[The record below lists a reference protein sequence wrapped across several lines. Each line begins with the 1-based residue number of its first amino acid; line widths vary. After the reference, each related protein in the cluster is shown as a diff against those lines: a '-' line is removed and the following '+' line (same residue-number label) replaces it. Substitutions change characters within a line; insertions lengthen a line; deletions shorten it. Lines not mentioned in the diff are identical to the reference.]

1 MTKPEEER
9 RSSTPEDGG
18 IGLTPSQREA
28 VEYGDGPLLIVA
40 GAGTGKTLV
49 LTRRIAH
56 LIQSKRFR
64 PEEILAL
71 TFTEKAAAE
80 MSERVDVLLPYG
92 FAAVNVSTFHA
103 FGDRILRESAIEIGL
118 NPDFQVLSEAEQVI
132 LFREHLFDF
141 PLKHYR
147 PLSDPTKF
155 IQAMLKVISR
165 AKDEDVSPEDYA
177 AYAAALRKDAKGDP
191 EEIERQAEIA
201 GTYAAYQRLLAEKSK
216 ADFGDQVTLA
226 LRLFRTRPHVLSEV
240 RKRYRAVLVDEFQD
254 TNYAQFQMVRML
266 GGPEANVTVV
276 GDDDQSIYKF
286 RGAAISN
293 ILGFRKTY
301 PAARLV
307 VLTDNF
313 RSSQEILDT
322 AYRLIQHNNP
332 DRLEVQE
339 RIDKRLVSNRPG
351 EIPVEH
357 IHADSLTSESDR
369 VAALIQEM
377 LESGKA
383 VPNDI
388 AILVRSNAD
397 ADPFLRAMNL
407 KAIPWRFSGNRGLY
421 GRSEVRLLISFLR
434 AISDLEDSLNLFAYA
449 SSPVYQMPMEDLLLC
464 ANAARRSNHSLIDV
478 FRAVAS
484 GEALQGGPA
493 ESKPKGASG
502 RDLGP
507 PVPGLTDEGRVTVRK
522 LTADIRSYA
531 DLSRDHATGVVLY
544 QFLMQSGFLKRLSQS
559 TDPED
564 GIRIQNIARF
574 FDVVGSF
581 GRMAEEDRVFHFV
594 RHLDLLMEA
603 GDDPGTAEAD
613 PDLEAVSV
621 LTVHRAKGLEWPV
634 VFMVSLIH
642 QKFPHTRRSD
652 AIELPEALVREA
664 LPKGDF
670 HMQEERRL
678 FYVAMTRAR
687 DKLFFT
693 GGADYGG
700 ARIRKV
706 SPFVL
711 EALDRPHVD
720 QVNFRSGAE
729 ERIRRFAPVETSF
742 TELSAPLPD
751 DRVLQLSHYQVDDY
765 LTCPL
770 KYKYVH
776 ILRVPILEHHTVVY
790 GKSLHKAV
798 ELYHERKTSRVPVAL
813 EDLLRAFESEWKS
826 TGFLS
831 RAHEEQRFE
840 AGRNAL
846 RRFFETEEASAA
858 VPLLVEEK
866 FSFLIGFNRM
876 DGRWDRVDERDG
888 RIVVVDFKSSEVYQ
902 QEAAD
907 KRAADSL
914 QLAIY
919 AMAFQR
925 AYDRPV
931 ESTELR
937 FLESGL
943 TGRAPVTPKRLE
955 KTEAAVL
962 EAAAGIRGRDYTA
975 KPLYQ
980 TCRFCAYSEVCPSA
994 AGR

>member
-1 MTKPEEER
+1 MTEPEEEK
-9 RSSTPEDGG
+9 RSAAPEDAG
-18 IGLTPSQREA
+18 IGLTPSQRQA
-28 VEYGDGPLLIVA
+28 VEHGDGPLLVVA

-56 LIQSKRFR
+56 LIRSKRFR

-103 FGDRILRESAIEIGL
+103 FGDRILREYAIELGL

-165 AKDEDVSPEDYA
+165 AKDEDVSPADYA
-177 AYAAALRKDAKGDP
+177 AYADALRNDPNADP
-191 EEIERQAEIA
+191 EEAARQAEIA
-201 GTYAAYQRLLAEKSK
+201 GTYAAYQRLLAEKGK
-216 ADFGDQVTLA
+216 ADFGDQVTLT
-226 LRLFRTRPHVLSEV
+226 LRLFRERPHVLDEV
-240 RKRYRAVLVDEFQD
+240 RKRYKTVLVDEFQD
-254 TNYAQFQMVRML
+254 TNHAQFEMVKLL
-266 GGPEANVTVV
+266 GGPEANITVV

-301 PAARLV
+301 PQARLV

-313 RSSQEILDT
+313 RSSQEILDA

-351 EIPVEH
+351 GFPVEH

-388 AILVRSNAD
+388 AILVRSNSD
-397 ADPFLRAMNL
+397 ADPFLRALNL
-407 KAIPWRFSGNRGLY
+407 KNIPWRFSGNRGLY

-434 AISDLEDSLNLFAYA
+434 AISDSGDSLNLFAFA
-449 SSPVYQMPMEDLLLC
+449 SSPVYQMPMEDILLC
-464 ANAARRSNHSLIDV
+464 ANAARRSNRPLMDV
-478 FRAVAS
+478 FRDAAS
-484 GEALQGGPA
+484 EDPAKGGRTESDSRRIRDAL
-493 ESKPKGASG
+493 
-502 RDLGP
+502 D
-507 PVPGLTDEGRVTVRK
+507 GLTDEGRVTVRK
-522 LTADIRSYA
+522 LTADIRAYA
-531 DLSRDHATGVVLY
+531 ELSRDHATGVVLY

-559 TDPED
+559 ADPED
-564 GIRIQNIARF
+564 GVRIQNIARF

-594 RHLDLLMEA
+594 RHLEMLMEA

-642 QKFPHTRRSD
+642 QKFPHTRRAE
-652 AIELPEALVREA
+652 AIELPAPLVRDE
-664 LPKGDF
+664 LPKGDY

-687 DKLFFT
+687 DRLFFT
-693 GGADYGG
+693 GAADYGG
-700 ARIRKV
+700 ARIRKT

-742 TELSAPLPD
+742 TELYAPLPD
-751 DRVLQLSHYQVDDY
+751 DRVLQLSHFQVDDY

-798 ELYHERKTSRVPVAL
+798 ELYHERKTSRVPVSL
-813 EDLLRAFESEWKS
+813 DDLLRAFESEWKS

-831 RAHEEQRFE
+831 AAHEEQRFE

-846 RRFFETEEASAA
+846 RRFFESEEASGV
-858 VPLLVEEK
+858 VPILVEEK
-866 FSFLIGFNRM
+866 FSFMIGFNRVE
-876 DGRWDRVDERDG
+876 GRWDRVDEREG
-888 RIVVVDFKSSEVYQ
+888 RVVIVDFKSSEVYQ

-907 KRAADSL
+907 KRAAESL

-919 AMAFQR
+919 AMAFQK
-925 AYDRPV
+925 AHGRPV

-943 TGRAPVTPKRLE
+943 VGRAPVTPKRME

-962 EAAAGIRGRDYTA
+962 EAAAGIRGRDYTP
-975 KPLYQ
+975 KPSYQ
-980 TCRFCAYSEVCPSA
+980 ICRFCAYSEVCPSA
-994 AGR
+994 AAR